1 METVVPLISVIV
13 PAFNAENYIELTIS
27 SILCQ
32 KNAPAYEIVVVNDGS
47 QDLTGEIL
55 KNYGN
60 KIKYIAQE
68 NQGVSVAR
76 NNAIS
81 NSLGEWI
88 AFCDADDIWDPD
100 KLYEQSKLFSE
111 KYDLIH
117 SRCKII
123 DEDGCPIDARLSP
136 LVEDNNFLKLI
147 EGNFLW
153 TSSVVARK
161 SALLKAGGFPVGQ
174 THAEDY
180 CLWLKIASLGNGIG
194 YIEKPLVAYRE
205 HAGGASRN
213 TRKIRIGEAQAL
225 EGLLTFLPSDSP
237 PNILNHIRER
247 LFECY
252 FGFGWHQFHEGDMS
266 NAILNFTS
274 AKTFSDK
281 ICFKLDGY
289 IFLSKIIKKLKIGC
303 N

>member
-1 METVVPLISVIV
+1 MFSLEKVVPLISVIV
-13 PAFNAENYIELTIS
+13 PAFNAENYIELTIN

-88 AFCDADDIWDPD
+88 AFCDADDIWAPD
-100 KLYEQSKLFSE
+100 KLYEQSKLFND

-123 DEDGCPIDARLSP
+123 DKDGCPVDERSSP
-136 LVEDNNFLKLI
+136 IVDDNSFLKLI

-161 SALLKAGGFPVGQ
+161 SALLKAVGFPVGQ

-180 CLWLKIASLGNGIG
+180 CLWLKIASLGGGIG
-194 YIEKPLVAYRE
+194 YIEKPLVSYRE
-205 HAGGASRN
+205 HAEGASRN
-213 TRKIRIGEAQAL
+213 TRKIRVGEAQAL
-225 EGLLTFLPSDSP
+225 ESLLSFLPENVDEK
-237 PNILNHIRER
+237 ILKTISYR
-247 LFECY
+247 LNELY
-252 FGFGWHQFHEGDMS
+252 FGLGWNHFHGKEYKAAYKFFKSAQRYSEDLS
-266 NAILNFTS
+266 IKNNFYMF
-274 AKTFSDK
+274 FSK
-281 ICFKLDGY
+281 
-289 IFLSKIIKKLKIGC
+289 FLSKFI
-303 N
+303 